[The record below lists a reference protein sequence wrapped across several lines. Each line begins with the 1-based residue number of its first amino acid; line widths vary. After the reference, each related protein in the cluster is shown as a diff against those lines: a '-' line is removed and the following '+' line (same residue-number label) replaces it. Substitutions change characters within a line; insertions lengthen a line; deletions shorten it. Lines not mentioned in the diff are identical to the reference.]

1 MKERHDIGKQLGI
14 LTHLIKRNLEKN
26 IHSELMKISTANGY
40 ILFYLHDN
48 KNRDVFQRDFE
59 ENFGITRSTASKI
72 LSLMEAKELVARKGV
87 TGDARLKKI
96 VITEEGEEMRKN
108 MIAEKNKMEK
118 KLTAGFSPEEIEQ
131 LYIYLERMK
140 DNMKK

>member
-48 KNRDVFQRDFE
+48 KNRDVCQRDFE

-96 VITEEGEEMRKN
+96 IITEKGEEMRKN

-131 LYIYLERMK
+131 LYTYLERMK

>member
-26 IHSELMKISTANGY
+26 IPSELMKISTANGY

-96 VITEEGEEMRKN
+96 IITEKGEEMRKN
-108 MIAEKNKMEK
+108 MIAEKNKM
-118 KLTAGFSPEEIEQ
+118 
-131 LYIYLERMK
+131 
-140 DNMKK
+140 

>member
-1 MKERHDIGKQLGI
+1 
-14 LTHLIKRNLEKN
+14 
-26 IHSELMKISTANGY
+26 MKISTANGY

-96 VITEEGEEMRKN
+96 IITEKGEEMRKN

-131 LYIYLERMK
+131 LYTYLERMK